1 MTYDVRSRRHAPRP
15 NYDHQRATEGRPLQ
29 QCPPLTR
36 LDKSEDEDWGNAQT
50 CYAQPWRQQ
59 AVKRD
64 KADAKF
70 SKLAATVKR
79 SGAKAMGGGVAAR
92 R

>member
-1 MTYDVRSRRHAPRP
+1 MPT
-15 NYDHQRATEGRPLQ
+15 TEEVG
-29 QCPPLTR
+29 
-36 LDKSEDEDWGNAQT
+36 SEDEDWGNART
-50 CYAQPWRQQ
+50 IYVLPWRQQ
-59 AVKRD
+59 AAKRD
-64 KADAKF
+64 KADAKI